1 MTVRGGTCGR
11 HGTCDTGRREGA
23 TIADAAT
30 DDGKDGRLILVHE
43 PGAPAKA
50 RISGALTGDA
60 IRIVLDAIASGVAV
74 VDLSEVNRVDDRA
87 VRALAGL
94 PPERCTLERCPR
106 WLALW
111 LERERGRAADTTNA
125 GT

>member
-1 MTVRGGTCGR
+1 MM
-11 HGTCDTGRREGA
+11 
-23 TIADAAT
+23 
-30 DDGKDGRLILVHE
+30 VHE

-50 RISGALTGDA
+50 RISGALTGNA
-60 IRIVLDAIASGVAV
+60 IRIVLDAVASGVTV
-74 VDLSEVNRVDDRA
+74 FDLSEVDRVDDRA
-87 VRALAGL
+87 VRALAGM

-111 LERERGRAADTTNA
+111 LERVRGGAAEDTTNA